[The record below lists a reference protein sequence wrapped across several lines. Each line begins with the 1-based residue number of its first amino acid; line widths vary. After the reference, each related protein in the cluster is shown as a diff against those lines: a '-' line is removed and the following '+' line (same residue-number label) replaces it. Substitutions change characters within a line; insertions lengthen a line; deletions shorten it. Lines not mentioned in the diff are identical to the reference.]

1 MLFNSSGYGVFL
13 ILLLVFYYFTPK
25 SWRWILLL
33 ASSVYF
39 YTTWNSF
46 FLIVVGLSILVDY
59 ICGLAIYNSK
69 LQWQRKAL
77 FWSSIVSNIGLLFFF
92 KYHNFFAEN
101 INTVFSAL
109 NIAILIPKNSLP
121 FPIGI
126 SFYTFQT
133 LSHTIDVYKGFR
145 KPERNLGVFS
155 LYVLFFPQIL
165 AGPIERSKNLLPQLN
180 NLSLLSSENVT
191 AGARLILWGLF
202 KKMVVGDRIGEL
214 VDLVYESPETYKGL
228 PLMIGSCLFT
238 VQIFCDFS
246 GYSDMAIGSAR
257 LFGVKLSKNFD
268 NRVYFANSKANFWK
282 GWHITLSDWFRDY
295 LFFAVLGKG
304 RTQVRFYVSLL
315 FVFFITG
322 LWHGANWG
330 FVIWGTL
337 NGVWIATERL
347 TYKWRFKQFD
357 RFGLLRF
364 PGVFN
369 FFCIAFIFLTTS
381 FTAMWFKS
389 ESWEAG
395 VKILRYSLDWG
406 NIGKSPLTIK
416 EVQEIGFC
424 VAVFVLMDIINVSMK
439 LNDFGEWVAK
449 KSFLL
454 RWAIYIVLV
463 EAILNFGIVSNEFYY
478 FKF

>member
-1 MLFNSSGYGVFL
+1 MLFNSIFYGVFL
-13 ILLLVFYYFTPK
+13 VLLLVLYYFTPK

-39 YTTWNSF
+39 YTTWNPF
-46 FLIVVGLSILVDY
+46 FLIVVGVSILIDY
-59 ICGLAIYNSK
+59 ICGLAIYSSK

-109 NIAILIPKNSLP
+109 NMAISIPKNSLP

-180 NLSLLSSENVT
+180 NLSLLSSENAT

-214 VDLVYESPETYKGL
+214 VDLVYGSPETYKGL
-228 PLMIGSCLFT
+228 PLIIGSCLFS

-246 GYSDMAIGSAR
+246 GYSDIAIGSAR

-268 NRVYFANSKANFWK
+268 NRIYFANSKANFWK

-304 RTQVRFYVSLL
+304 RTQTRFYLSLL

-330 FVIWGTL
+330 FVIWGL
-337 NGVWIATERL
+337 VNGVWVLIERL
-347 TYKWRFKQFD
+347 TLKWRFRQFEKT
-357 RFGLLRF
+357 GLLRF
-364 PGVFN
+364 PKVFN
-369 FFCIAFIFLTTS
+369 LICITFIFLS
-381 FTAMWFKS
+381 NAVTAMWFKA
-389 ESWEAG
+389 ESWSKG
-395 VKILRYSLDWG
+395 LDILRFSFDWREH
-406 NIGKSPLTIK
+406 SQL
-416 EVQEIGFC
+416 
-424 VAVFVLMDIINVSMK
+424 VFPRSVIQDILLCGIVFFLMDLINRQMK
-439 LNDFGEWVAK
+439 AEAFSEWVGK
-449 KSFLL
+449 HKLFV
-454 RWAIYIVLV
+454 RWVVYVILI
-463 EAILNFGIVSNEFYY
+463 EAILNFGISGVDFYY
-478 FKF
+478 FQF